1 MLLFGA
7 GRPAE
12 HRIGVSMY
20 GYIYK
25 TTNLINNKIY
35 IGQHK
40 SETFEPHKYIGSGT
54 LLQKAIKKYGLEN
67 FKCELLEEC
76 ESTEELNKKEVFW
89 ISELKPEY
97 NISEGGTGG
106 SSKGRKFSETG
117 RKHMSEAKKGSGNTM
132 YGKHHSSETKR
143 KISESKKGRK
153 LSEDVKKRISEGHKG
168 LSSSWKGKHHTEE
181 TKQKLR
187 LINLGRPSP
196 SKGLKWN
203 EEQRKKLSNALKGK
217 KIKPHSL
224 EHREKIRLNMLRIH
238 AERRKIK

>member
-1 MLLFGA
+1 
-7 GRPAE
+7 
-12 HRIGVSMY
+12 MY

-35 IGQHK
+35 VGQHK
-40 SETFEPHKYIGSGT
+40 SEIFEPKKYIGSGT
-54 LLQKAIKKYGLEN
+54 LLIKAIKKYDFKN

-76 ESTEELNKKEVFW
+76 SSSEQLDEREIYW
-89 ISELKPEY
+89 IAKLHPDY
-97 NISEGGTGG
+97 NLEEGGTGG
-106 SSKGRKFSETG
+106 SRKGRKFSEIG
-117 RKHMSEAKKGSGNTM
+117 KKHMSDARKGSGNNM
-132 YGKHHSSETKR
+132 YGKHHSEETRRKISETKR
-143 KISESKKGRK
+143 GKK
-153 LSEDVKKRISEGHKG
+153 LSEDVREHISEGHKG
-168 LSSSWKGKHHTEE
+168 QISWIKGKHHTEE

-196 SKGLKWN
+196 SKGLKWS
-203 EEQRKKLSNALKGK
+203 EEQRKRLSEIRKGK